1 MNNIINSKLSNSAQV
16 IALTSLIFFQGLGST
31 SFASDAKL
39 NESDNEIVTDSII
52 VAGGCFWCVESD
64 YEKFPG
70 VIEAVSGYTGGYTEN
85 PTYKDV
91 TSKPTG
97 HYEAVEIT
105 FDTSKTSAKELIEYF
120 WLTIDPTDDRGQFCD
135 KGPSYKT
142 ALFYQNE
149 EQQQVFSESLENL
162 KQNKPFKDDI
172 VTPIL
177 PAKKFYVAEKYHQD
191 FYKKSPIRYNYYR
204 KGCGRDARIKQLY
217 GKVASKDLSS

>member
-16 IALTSLIFFQGLGST
+16 IALTSLIFFQGLGSP

-142 ALFYQNE
+142 ALF
-149 EQQQVFSESLENL
+149 
-162 KQNKPFKDDI
+162 
-172 VTPIL
+172 
-177 PAKKFYVAEKYHQD
+177 
-191 FYKKSPIRYNYYR
+191 
-204 KGCGRDARIKQLY
+204 
-217 GKVASKDLSS
+217 